1 MLAAAVLNARD
12 EERSVLEES
21 LRRFLD
27 ERPLNM
33 EVFTFGTAESFWEAR
48 KLRYFD
54 LVFLTVRQETT
65 LGMDLARKLRER
77 DREALLVLVSP
88 DAYWAVES
96 YRVRAHDYLM
106 WPFTQAQFNEVMGL
120 CYQTLHQRRPFIEVK
135 EGRLTTCVLLD
146 EIYFTDYHNHYIQI
160 HLKERVIRTY
170 MSFADFA
177 ERMAPHPRFLCCYR
191 NVLVNMDQVA
201 ELDDKD
207 FVLRDGSRVPI
218 SRSERHE
225 IHQRYQDYSFAKG
238 NFR

>member
-1 MLAAAVLNARD
+1 M
-12 EERSVLEES
+12 
-21 LRRFLD
+21 
-27 ERPLNM
+27 
-33 EVFTFGTAESFWEAR
+33 
-48 KLRYFD
+48 
-54 LVFLTVRQETT
+54 
-65 LGMDLARKLRER
+65 
-77 DREALLVLVSP
+77 LVSP

-120 CYQTLHQRRPFIEVK
+120 CYQTLHQRCPFIEVK

-191 NVLVNMDQVA
+191 NVLVNMDQVV